1 MPFGPPVCACC
12 GSTEA
17 VGAHHLYP
25 RSDGCPDDLAVWL
38 CAACRGRAHGMAR
51 RASMGDATRSG
62 LARAK
67 AADDF
72 APRGLPASNA
82 LPAEDRTGRRL
93 DALAMEHGPALVEL
107 RGRGLSW
114 VRIARAMNDAGAPS
128 VFGRQWTDAMAEKVH
143 GRFLEPASPRRD
155 A

>member
-17 VGAHHLYP
+17 VEAHHLYP
-25 RSDGCPDDLAVWL
+25 RSDGCPDDLTVWL
-38 CAACRGRAHGMAR
+38 CAVCHGRAHGMAR
-51 RASMGDATRSG
+51 RVSTGDAT
-62 LARAK
+62 LAGPVLAK

-72 APRGLPASNA
+72 VPRVLPATNA
-82 LPAEDRTGRRL
+82 LPAEGRTHRF
-93 DALAMEHGPALVEL
+93 DALAMEHGPTLAEL

-114 VRIARAMNDAGAPS
+114 VRIARVMNDSGAPS
-128 VFGRQWTDAMAEKVH
+128 VFGRQWTDATAEKAH
-143 GRFLEPASPRRD
+143 GRFLALTSPRRD